1 MLSYLMRNPGR
12 SLFEE
17 FDRLQNDLDTLFGGG
32 ARASIRG
39 EHAGSYPAV
48 NVGATPEE
56 VHVYVFAPGVAPA
69 DFELNIQQNVLTI
82 AGRRAPPADA
92 NGTGFLRE
100 RFAGSFRRV
109 LTLPEDIDPE
119 RTEASCR
126 DGVLHLRIGR
136 RAASRPRQI
145 AIN

>member
-1 MLSYLMRNPGR
+1 MLSYLMGSPGR
-12 SLFEE
+12 GLFED
-17 FDRLQNDLDTLFGGG
+17 FDRLQREFDTLFGGG
-32 ARASIRG
+32 ARGSIRG
-39 EHAGSYPAV
+39 HHPGAFPAI

-56 VHVYVFAPGVAPA
+56 VHVYVFAPGVAQE

-82 AGRRAPPADA
+82 AGRRAPQAAD
-92 NGTGFLRE
+92 NGTWFLRE
-100 RFAGSFRRV
+100 RFDGSFRRV
-109 LTLPEDIDPE
+109 LTLPEDVDPE
-119 RTEASCR
+119 RVEANYR